1 MGIKINMANLLPF
14 SGSHEWWVPGIVSFF
29 SFRSIFRKVGAKMA
43 KDFGSIFYQ
52 ADVIDLVKMGIS
64 TGTIGAGV

>member
-1 MGIKINMANLLPF
+1 MA
-14 SGSHEWWVPGIVSFF
+14 IY
-29 SFRSIFRKVGAKMA
+29 
-43 KDFGSIFYQ
+43 FGSIFYQ

>member
-29 SFRSIFRKVGAKMA
+29 SFCLIFRKVGAKMA
-43 KDFGSIFYQ
+43 IYFGSIFYQ

>member
-1 MGIKINMANLLPF
+1 MAHLLPF

-29 SFRSIFRKVGAKMA
+29 SFYLIFRKVGAKMA
-43 KDFGSIFYQ
+43 IYLGSIFYQ
-52 ADVIDLVKMGIS
+52 ADVIDLAKMGIS